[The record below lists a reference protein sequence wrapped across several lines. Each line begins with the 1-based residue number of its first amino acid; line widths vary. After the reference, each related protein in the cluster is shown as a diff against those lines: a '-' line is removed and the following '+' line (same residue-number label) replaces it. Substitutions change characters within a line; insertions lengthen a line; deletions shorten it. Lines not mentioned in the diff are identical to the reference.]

1 MSFTEK
7 QEALVNS
14 SWESLKQNPGYSVLF
29 YTIIFEKAPA
39 TKDMLSFLKGSTG
52 VQDSPELQ
60 AHAEQVFEMVR
71 GIKHQLTFY
80 FIHFFRKLFFYS

>member
-1 MSFTEK
+1 
-7 QEALVNS
+7 
-14 SWESLKQNPGYSVLF
+14 
-29 YTIIFEKAPA
+29 
-39 TKDMLSFLKGSTG
+39 MLSFLKGSTG

-80 FIHFFRKLFFYS
+80 FIHFFRKLFFFILNTDSTHKN